1 MLKQAEGSASEEG
14 PDFIAT
20 MHAVP
25 ATHIVGSK
33 QKQHGGDRIALLSI
47 GPDDGDGA
55 ALQLPVPT
63 AFGMWLQSPTGHKG
77 LDGIQRRAE
86 RNQATVAQQKAP
98 T

>member
-1 MLKQAEGSASEEG
+1 MMKQAEGSTSEEG

-33 QKQHGGDRIALLSI
+33 QKKHGGDRTALLSI
-47 GPDDGDGA
+47 GPDDSDGA

-63 AFGMWLQSPTGHKG
+63 AFGMGFQPPTGHECIN
-77 LDGIQRRAE
+77 GIQR
-86 RNQATVAQQKAP
+86 
-98 T
+98 